1 MAHDGSAAQSPN
13 VYLILP
19 TFFLALT
26 PMLKHIS
33 TLSLL
38 ESIVPSLV
46 CRARAFSKAAFKS
59 QRKIQD
65 APRFHAKIRNQ
76 IMAQNHNRHI
86 VPDVLKD
93 KRNTTLTQIRM
104 AVEKRDLVLAMTH
117 WASMETLEQELPD
130 EEMYRFPDTT
140 TKALHNLLHSKI
152 ITSRTNADWPDNLN
166 LNVQSF
172 ALRAAAQGFTG
183 ALEVLMFKL
192 IRQHKPQDILELYRS
207 YTQILAKNTTSP
219 SEPINSD
226 DELGLLEGE
235 EYQSDNP
242 GRESILLAV
251 VTAYAMNDSFQ
262 AALDMYISANIRVGD
277 YRRQHLMRHLSK
289 DIELKKKVQAYL
301 ERLNIAYLVAKP
313 AALSRHVM
321 NLAYPRSAR
330 WLEKLYNDILEGISG
345 PEPYLAADKA
355 TISSTTTLA
364 MSEIGWTSF
373 QTAFIRSERINL
385 AVKMWDDLAKCGFT
399 PGVTMWTALLDT
411 YAGLRDSNKAMTTW
425 NNMLLKGIRPDTLS
439 YRAMIAVL
447 FDDNKPEEALRRFK
461 EYQLICRDDQTRAM
475 NVYNTVLKGLLR
487 IKRIDDANLLMNSLR
502 DKGLQPDI
510 VSFNT
515 FLAYYCRQND
525 FKALSGVVS
534 EMTAAS
540 IPGDVVTFSTILS
553 ALLRIGKKDAPVT
566 ILNLM
571 RKQGIQ
577 PNVATYSAIID
588 HQMREQTEDN
598 LKAVISILD
607 KMEQDE
613 STRPNEVTY
622 TSILSGLYR
631 GVWVPRETAD
641 LVRKD
646 LVARMRRFNIA
657 FRLPT
662 YHILIRAALESPD
675 PKGYLDALSLVRE
688 MEEQGIPLTNSTWYI
703 LFAGLMHRELW
714 DVAKEMVAKMYQ
726 SGHEPTPRLDKLVQD
741 INRHR

>member
-1 MAHDGSAAQSPN
+1 MVALSPT
-13 VYLILP
+13 VYLIRV
-19 TFFLALT
+19 LAVT
-26 PMLKHIS
+26 PMLKHTS

-38 ESIVPSLV
+38 ESIVPNLV
-46 CRARAFSKAAFKS
+46 CKARAFSKPAFKS

-65 APRFHAKIRNQ
+65 APLLHAKIRDQ
-76 IMAQNHNRHI
+76 IMAQNHNRRI
-86 VPDVLKD
+86 VPDILKD
-93 KRNTTLTQIRM
+93 KRNTSLAQIRM
-104 AVEKRDLVLAMTH
+104 AVESRNLILAITH
-117 WASMETLEQELPD
+117 WANMEALEQELPD
-130 EEMYRFPDTT
+130 EMYRLPDTT
-140 TKALHNLLHSKI
+140 TKALHNLLHPQILNLRIHANWS
-152 ITSRTNADWPDNLN
+152 DNLT
-166 LNVQSF
+166 LNVQKF
-172 ALRAAAQGFTG
+172 AVWAAAQGFTG
-183 ALEVLMFKL
+183 ALEVLMFNF
-192 IRQHKPQDILELYRS
+192 IRQRKPQNILDLYHS
-207 YTQILAKNTTSP
+207 YTQILAKNTTNP

-235 EYQSDNP
+235 EYQSVNA

-251 VTAYAMNDSFQ
+251 VTAYAMSDSFQ
-262 AALDMYISANIRVGD
+262 AALDTYITANIRIGD
-277 YRRQHLMRHLSK
+277 YRRQHLLRHLS
-289 DIELKKKVQAYL
+289 DNMGLQKKVQTYL
-301 ERLNIAYLVAKP
+301 ERLSIAYLVARP
-313 AALSRHVM
+313 AALSRHIM
-321 NLAYPRSAR
+321 NHAYPRCAR
-330 WLEKLYNDILEGISG
+330 SLEKLYDDILEGISG
-345 PEPYLAADKA
+345 PEPYLAADEA
-355 TISSTTTLA
+355 TTSRTTALA

-373 QTAFIRSERINL
+373 QTAFIRSERITL
-385 AVKMWDDLAKCGFT
+385 AVKMWDDLAKCDFI

-425 NNMLLKGIRPDTLS
+425 NNMLRKGIRPDTLS

-461 EYQLICRDDQTRAM
+461 EYQLICGGDQNRAM

-487 IKRIDDANLLMNSLR
+487 IKRIDEANSLMNSLHE
-502 DKGLQPDI
+502 KGLQPDI

-515 FLAYYCRQND
+515 LLAYYCRQND

-534 EMTAAS
+534 KMSTAS

-553 ALLRIGKKDAPVT
+553 ALLRIGKKDAPTT

-588 HQMREQTEDN
+588 HQMREQSEVN
-598 LKAVISILD
+598 LRAVISILD
-607 KMEQDE
+607 KMEQEE

-622 TSILSGLYR
+622 TSILAGLYR
-631 GVWVPRETAD
+631 GLWIPRETAD
-641 LVRKD
+641 LIRKD

-675 PKGYLDALSLVRE
+675 PKGYLDALSWVRE

-703 LFAGLMHRELW
+703 LFAGLMYRELW
-714 DVAKEMVAKMYQ
+714 GVAKEMVAKMYQ

-741 INRHR
+741 IIRHIR